1 MKNEKR
7 GILPHSGRAFDR
19 LFRHR
24 WLLSGVSG
32 VSLLGMVAAFAIA
45 PPADLLPSQATVIEQ
60 LPAPTLLPLASDDTS
75 FVREERV
82 LASDTIASLLILLGA
97 SDREAIDHLGK
108 DRKAQTLITS
118 NLRPGTVVSARI
130 AVTGELLHLSFPLVD
145 KNTVVSLDRLGK
157 RFVSAEQALTLEQ
170 RTVIKSGEIR
180 GSFISA
186 SNAAGLPEPIATQL
200 VGLFGNEGNF
210 YRALR
215 QGDRFSVVYESFVY
229 HGQEVRAGR
238 ILAAELGN
246 RHRTQQAYWFQFE
259 PGRGAYY
266 TADGKSL
273 SKPFLNAPV
282 ENPQVSSGF
291 STSRF
296 HPIFQTWRAHKGVDY
311 AAPTGTKVL
320 AVADGVVETAE
331 PQNGYGNVI
340 ILRHDATYSTVY
352 GHLNEFAEGLAK
364 GSRVHQGEVIGYVG
378 RTGWATDSHLHY
390 EFRINDEQVDPE
402 ALTLP
407 ESIVLDRLRLTRF
420 KAARQ
425 ILRAQLDLAK
435 EITLASVE

>member
-1 MKNEKR
+1 M
-7 GILPHSGRAFDR
+7 AA
-19 LFRHR
+19 
-24 WLLSGVSG
+24 
-32 VSLLGMVAAFAIA
+32 VSLLGMAAAFAIA
-45 PPADLLPSQATVIEQ
+45 PPTDIIPSQATIIEQ
-60 LPAPTLLPLASDDTS
+60 LPAPPLLPIASDDT
-75 FVREERV
+75 FFAHEERV
-82 LASDTIASLLILLGA
+82 LASDTVASLLIRLGA

-108 DRKAQTLITS
+108 DRKAHTLITS
-118 NLRPGTVVSARI
+118 NLRPGMIVNARI
-130 AVTGELLHLSFPLVD
+130 SVTGELLHLSLPLID
-145 KNTVVSLDRLGK
+145 KNTVVSLDRIGK

-180 GSFISA
+180 GSFIS
-186 SNAAGLPEPIATQL
+186 SSEAAGLPEPIATQL
-200 VGLFGNEGNF
+200 VGLFGNEGSF

-215 QGDRFSVVYESFVY
+215 QGDRFSVVYESFAY
-229 HGQEVRAGR
+229 RGQEIRTGR

-266 TADGKSL
+266 NADGKSL

-282 ENPQVSSGF
+282 ENPHVTSGF
-291 STSRF
+291 SASRF

-320 AVADGVVETAE
+320 AVADGVIEAAE
-331 PQNGYGNVI
+331 AQNGYGNVI
-340 ILRHDATYSTVY
+340 VLRHDPTYSTVY
-352 GHLNEFAEGLAK
+352 GHLNEFAEGIAK
-364 GSRVHQGEVIGYVG
+364 GTRVHQGDVIGYVG

-402 ALTLP
+402 ALVLP
-407 ESIVLDRLRLTRF
+407 ESITLDRLRLTRF
-420 KAARQ
+420 KASRQ
-425 ILRAQLDLAK
+425 TLRAQLDLAK